1 MYQNFSSFL
10 ANSLRFLNIA
20 NRVIPL
26 VREVSPQIGKIR
38 NTIKKVSSITSNTS
52 QNNQTALNAPKEQ
65 IIAKNNTLT
74 FFK

>member
-38 NTIKKVSSITSNTS
+38 NTISRVSKVVNTTAQKQLPTQS
-52 QNNQTALNAPKEQ
+52 EKANKQNS
-65 IIAKNNTLT
+65 TLT

>member
-38 NTIKKVSSITSNTS
+38 NTISKVSKVVNTTTQKQLPTQPEKSNK
-52 QNNQTALNAPKEQ
+52 QNS
-65 IIAKNNTLT
+65 TLT

>member
-10 ANSLRFLNIA
+10 TNSLRFLNIA

-26 VREVSPQIGKIR
+26 VREVSPQIGKIK
-38 NTIKKVSSITSNTS
+38 NTIKKVSTITSNNL
-52 QNNQTALNAPKEQ
+52 QNNIKELNAPKEE
-65 IIAKNNTLT
+65 IKKTNNTLT

>member
-26 VREVSPQIGKIR
+26 VREVSPQIGKIK
-38 NTIKKVSSITSNTS
+38 NTIKKISAITSNNL
-52 QNNQTALNAPKEQ
+52 QNNIKDLNAPKEE
-65 IIAKNNTLT
+65 IKKANNTLT

>member
-26 VREVSPQIGKIR
+26 VREVSPQIGKIK
-38 NTIKKVSSITSNTS
+38 NTIKKVSSIASTNI
-52 QNNQTALNAPKEQ
+52 QNNKIALKPSIEEVKQ
-65 IIAKNNTLT
+65 KNSTLT

>member
-26 VREVSPQIGKIR
+26 VREVSPQIGKIK
-38 NTIKKVSSITSNTS
+38 NTIKKVSTITSNNL
-52 QNNQTALNAPKEQ
+52 QNNIKELNAPKEE
-65 IIAKNNTLT
+65 IKKTNNTLT